1 MNRTRIIPAL
11 VAALCAVCG
20 CSSKP
25 SAEAQPQVRL
35 TFRSVQDPIHEL
47 CIDDTYHRT
56 HYFTGPLVRFEHS
69 TITLNGSPSS
79 AEKLLDWAKERT
91 RARQNRRCG
100 CRFHPTACSW
110 QKMPFCR
117 LCGRCRTSNCGKS
130 IPILAAERDRW
141 RSRCLDARL
150 DGIVGITSRCAHQPN
165 DHVTDTIENLAIAA
179 LVNRSTV

>member
-79 AEKLLDWAKERT
+79 AEKLLDWAKERYT
-91 RARQNRRCG
+91 RSAEPTLWVQVSPDGVQLAEDAPLPLVRSLPHLQLRKVDPDFSCGERQM
-100 CRFHPTACSW
+100 A
-110 QKMPFCR
+110 K
-117 LCGRCRTSNCGKS
+117 
-130 IPILAAERDRW
+130 
-141 RSRCLDARL
+141 
-150 DGIVGITSRCAHQPN
+150 
-165 DHVTDTIENLAIAA
+165 
-179 LVNRSTV
+179 